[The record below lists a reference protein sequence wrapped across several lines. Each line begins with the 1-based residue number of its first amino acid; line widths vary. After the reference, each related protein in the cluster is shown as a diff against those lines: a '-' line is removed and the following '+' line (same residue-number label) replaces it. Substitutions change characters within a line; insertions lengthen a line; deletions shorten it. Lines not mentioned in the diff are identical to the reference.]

1 MRVRRVLATTF
12 ALLTLGTILAS
23 APAMAALPGPGL
35 PPIGDKCAMQAYL
48 GIQNVRA
55 CEDDF

>member
-1 MRVRRVLATTF
+1 MRIRRVFAGTIAVLA
-12 ALLTLGTILAS
+12 LGTVLTT
-23 APAMAALPGPGL
+23 PAMAALPGPGL
-35 PPIGDKCAMQAYL
+35 PPIGDKCAMQEYL